1 MESSQLQLWLASY
14 ENGASHVNHVH
25 DGSVCSGVFYSTGG
39 EGAAPI
45 VFSDP
50 RGLSPMTTIANDND
64 DEPLAP
70 FHNQYSFHPSD
81 GDMVLFPSWLVH
93 KVLPNPKGVQRVA
106 WVFNLAGTAE
116 SWLRT
121 SA

>member
-1 MESSQLQLWLASY
+1 MMIFL
-14 ENGASHVNHVH
+14 
-25 DGSVCSGVFYSTGG
+25 
-39 EGAAPI
+39 
-45 VFSDP
+45 
-50 RGLSPMTTIANDND
+50 RKMTTGA
-64 DEPLAP
+64 
-70 FHNQYSFHPSD
+70 